1 MLLLLNILVL
11 AKIVTGVSGVIADG
25 VSGVIGKGVNGAI
38 A

>member
-11 AKIVTGVSGVIADG
+11 AKIATGVSGVIADG
-25 VSGVIGKGVNGAI
+25 VSGVIGKGVNVAI